1 MKHNASRF
9 IPQCL
14 HFRGSSA
21 VKVRN
26 IFETPKHIHKKLI
39 IKGTDIEVSPLFN
52 EQNHSFPQH
61 LAGGPSLSA
70 IFYSK
75 PLVIHKLFVSLQRK
89 RFNLTC

>member
-26 IFETPKHIHKKLI
+26 IFETPKHIHKKLTYI
-39 IKGTDIEVSPLFN
+39 IPHDANFIKSVAHDSTDVKILRDGRCQREKEPENVS
-52 EQNHSFPQH
+52 
-61 LAGGPSLSA
+61 
-70 IFYSK
+70 
-75 PLVIHKLFVSLQRK
+75 
-89 RFNLTC
+89 